1 MLATQITR
9 GNLLRIRR
17 GVYLA
22 VSAWPET
29 ADQQHLMRARAEL
42 AANPEAVLSH
52 GTAAL
57 AWSLPTPGFE
67 RWEDGAVSVTL
78 PSGRGF
84 RPSTGRV
91 VHHVA
96 ELPRAE
102 VRRDPEGYRL
112 TSVAR
117 TAVDLAAGRELPQQL
132 VLLDAAA
139 RILCG
144 SYVSGPRRRDYTNP
158 ALVRAAR
165 DELQGAAIARRRTG
179 LLPAVELTQPARE
192 SAAESLSAGYFS
204 LAGLPLPEFQPGIAT
219 PTGIAYPDCLWRGFG
234 AKGRGVIGEC
244 DGAVKYSDA
253 RVYVEEKEREQL
265 LRDLDFDVVRWLAKE
280 IMLTPQVVVARVGR
294 ALGF

>member
-1 MLATQITR
+1 MLATQVRR
-9 GNLLRIRR
+9 GELLRLRQ

-22 VSAWPET
+22 ASAWPET
-29 ADQQHLMRARAEL
+29 ADQQHLMRARAEI

-52 GTAAL
+52 GSAAL

-84 RPSTGRV
+84 RPATGPA

-96 ELPRAE
+96 ALPQAD

-139 RILCG
+139 RTLCG
-144 SYVSGPRRRDYTNP
+144 SYVSRPRRHDYMNP
-158 ALVRAAR
+158 ALAQAAC
-165 DELQGAAIARRRTG
+165 DELAEAAIARRRTG
-179 LLPAVELTQPARE
+179 LLAAIELAQPARE

-204 LAGLPLPEFQPGIAT
+204 LAGLPVPEFQPGIPT
-219 PTGIAYPDCLWRGFG
+219 PIGIAYPDFLWRGFG
-234 AKGRGVIGEC
+234 ARERGVIGEC
-244 DGAVKYSDA
+244 DGAVKYKDA
-253 RVYVEEKEREQL
+253 QVYIEEKEREQL

-280 IMLTPQVVVARVGR
+280 IMLTPQVVVARVAR
-294 ALGF
+294 ALGL